1 MLWRTSTHRECDSC
15 KLCPSYTE
23 ANPSFA
29 RTRIDPAKGGA
40 SAVPTAKISDL
51 ISFDEDGDTPQS
63 ATSNDLVASTALD
76 DFASLTFEPA
86 GTKPTIGNSHM
97 GPGHANSSFGLFD
110 PTKLSR
116 PPVGPHQTPSSL
128 MRGGQQPPG
137 ETRSSKEARTANQA
151 QSQGKDPVIPV
162 SGDAQRKPQGDSAKD
177 PFEDLLA

>member
-1 MLWRTSTHRECDSC
+1 MPWRTSTHRECDSC

-23 ANPSFA
+23 ANPSFV

-63 ATSNDLVASTALD
+63 ATSNDLAASTALD

-86 GTKPTIGNSHM
+86 GTEPTVGNPHM
-97 GPGHANSSFGLFD
+97 GPGHANPSFDLCD

-128 MRGGQQPPG
+128 MRGDQQPTR

-151 QSQGKDPVIPV
+151 QAQGKDPVIPV